1 MDKKKI
7 LVINTKYREFGGED
21 SNIIE
26 ELNLLKKYFTTE
38 YLEFDNN
45 EKLSF
50 TDLISFIT
58 VNNKKSNR
66 RLLTKLN
73 EFNPDIVYINNTW
86 FKANLGII
94 KLLNEKKFPL
104 YLKIHNYRYDCSRYL
119 LSRNHLNGSELCY
132 KCGFEFKN
140 FKIFNKYYSD
150 SYFRS
155 LALIM
160 YGKRYFKILKR
171 DISNIFVLNNFHK
184 DFIVKL
190 GIEPEKVHVSYNPIN
205 QIKKEEI
212 NFDKTANYVVYA
224 GRIVN
229 EKGIFELIKAWKKS
243 KTQLILKIIGDGPMR
258 KNLEKEF
265 KSSNIEFL
273 GYLNHDKTMELI
285 KKCRATIT
293 ATKMYEGQPRLLCEA
308 SSFGVPSVFPKT
320 GGISE
325 YFPEEY
331 SLSFEQFN
339 NKDLVNKI
347 KLLNNDEIVNIE
359 SHNVYEHINNLIVP
373 NELIQIFEKR

>member
-119 LSRNHLNGSELCY
+119 LSRNHLNGSKLCF

-155 LALIM
+155 LALII
-160 YGKRYFKILKR
+160 YGKKYFKILKR

-258 KNLEKEF
+258 KNLEEEF

-273 GYLNHDKTMELI
+273 GYLNHDKTMEII